1 MIVKNTNSVKTAKR
15 NNIKHSITVLFLTIS
30 SLISAQESIDF
41 LKIRKELVRTS
52 CSEISLDTVELTLK
66 NLLSIDSTK
75 ITEGL
80 AQYYYDLGM
89 TYLEKSLIHEQKE
102 FLPQMI
108 LNFQNCISVDK
119 KYHNAYLNLSIYY
132 HSVKQYDLAKSY
144 IVNYKKY
151 CKKKYWDKD
160 FIEMLE
166 KI

>member
-1 MIVKNTNSVKTAKR
+1 MKTH
-15 NNIKHSITVLFLTIS
+15 IKSITTALFLTLS
-30 SLISAQESIDF
+30 SLISAQESIDY
-41 LKIRKELVRTS
+41 LKIRNELVRTS
-52 CSEISLDTVELTLK
+52 CTEISLDTVELTLK

-80 AQYYYDLGM
+80 AHFYYDLGM

-132 HSVKQYDLAKSY
+132 HSKEQYDLAKSY

-151 CKKKYWDKD
+151 CKKKYWDKEY
-160 FIEMLE
+160 IEMLE